1 MDWKARGFGCRLI
14 FHSAHYVYYKKDS
27 RMTND
32 DITKLALSNGF
43 KLKEQPDGKQ
53 ALNPYVFDFAKALI
67 AVNRTQ
73 RQAGQ
78 EPVAWMRVKPSAMPD
93 WDEYDFSANEQE
105 GFDVALYAAPQ
116 PAQADK
122 DAEIAALRKDAE
134 RYRWL
139 MNNCGFG
146 MNRNGVHELTTVFYE
161 NQPDNIGDLDAAID
175 AALQAQ
181 AVQP

>member
-1 MDWKARGFGCRLI
+1 MNEQQEREAFFKYLI
-14 FHSAHYVYYKKDS
+14 
-27 RMTND
+27 ND
-32 DITKLALSNGF
+32 DQVICTPAALHHILQSNPS
-43 KLKEQPDGKQ
+43 EWQ
-53 ALNPYVFDFAKALI
+53 AWQARAKFEADR
-67 AVNRTQ
+67 AQ